1 MLGKPVV
8 HLGFTLIL
16 AQEEVSRDDA
26 LTEQEQVTAIDL
38 VIELSR
44 GGTTAARRPPELRP
58 EDFIVEENG
67 RSLAVVGLDRPPSSE
82 PWQFLIFFDHKLS
95 SPASIRWAASALADR
110 ALALA
115 ELGTVEIVVA
125 DPEPRLVLASTRD
138 AVLIDQML
146 SGVFLESAK
155 GDEILSLRED
165 FLLQRVEEQELSTPT
180 AVNALVE
187 EELRMV
193 TDHQDALLATVV
205 ERLPETARR
214 ALFLVSDGFDQQPED
229 FYAGYGEVDDHLA
242 GALEDAT
249 LEWAR
254 TVAAYGWSVI
264 AMQALEAEKVRTF
277 GAVPT
282 PDERTLAIRTPGIA
296 ARLDGS
302 LDPEKAAAH
311 HELGQRL
318 AEQGRL
324 AEAETS
330 LKEAL
335 RFYHDHRKYARQR
348 AAVLADLG
356 ETLRRLERTDE
367 ARQAIREAVEL
378 DAERASSHPF
388 IQARLKAPGEPLE
401 SLASLSGGRVTTTA
415 EELSETIAGLGRRVR
430 LTFQFQGAPDGQS
443 HQVTVAFRGN
453 DYEVRSP
460 SWVRFGTPP
469 TVTALRARRLLAG
482 ELEVGDL
489 EAKCRF
495 VQTARTYSA
504 REGFLEIEVHD
515 PQPEASIAGRL
526 LRLTV
531 GIASEEGP
539 FEIRQETIT
548 IEDGSYRLPLEI
560 KNNDAWLSV
569 VVDDPPTGK
578 WGGATTEL

>member
-1 MLGKPVV
+1 
-8 HLGFTLIL
+8 
-16 AQEEVSRDDA
+16 
-26 LTEQEQVTAIDL
+26 
-38 VIELSR
+38 
-44 GGTTAARRPPELRP
+44 
-58 EDFIVEENG
+58 
-67 RSLAVVGLDRPPSSE
+67 
-82 PWQFLIFFDHKLS
+82 
-95 SPASIRWAASALADR
+95 
-110 ALALA
+110 
-115 ELGTVEIVVA
+115 
-125 DPEPRLVLASTRD
+125 
-138 AVLIDQML
+138 
-146 SGVFLESAK
+146 
-155 GDEILSLRED
+155 
-165 FLLQRVEEQELSTPT
+165 
-180 AVNALVE
+180 
-187 EELRMV
+187 
-193 TDHQDALLATVV
+193 
-205 ERLPETARR
+205 
-214 ALFLVSDGFDQQPED
+214 
-229 FYAGYGEVDDHLA
+229 
-242 GALEDAT
+242 
-249 LEWAR
+249 
-254 TVAAYGWSVI
+254 
-264 AMQALEAEKVRTF
+264 
-277 GAVPT
+277 
-282 PDERTLAIRTPGIA
+282 
-296 ARLDGS
+296 
-302 LDPEKAAAH
+302 
-311 HELGQRL
+311 
-318 AEQGRL
+318 
-324 AEAETS
+324 
-330 LKEAL
+330 
-335 RFYHDHRKYARQR
+335 
-348 AAVLADLG
+348 
-356 ETLRRLERTDE
+356 
-367 ARQAIREAVEL
+367 
-378 DAERASSHPF
+378 
-388 IQARLKAPGEPLE
+388 
-401 SLASLSGGRVTTTA
+401 VTTTA